1 MKRWLFP
8 VVLLSLALVTVAWLQ
23 QWQSRSRTG
32 FAAPDFALPDLDGR
46 TLRLSQFRGK
56 VVFLNV
62 WTTWCPPCRMEM
74 PAMEALYRQLHDED
88 LVVLAVSQD
97 ENGAEAVRPFVAEL
111 GLTFPV
117 LLDPEGRVS
126 TRYGVTG
133 YPETFII
140 DRDGHVVK
148 HTIGPAEW
156 QSARMVDYFRELLE
170 RPASGD
176 QASRV
181 VGS

>member
-8 VVLLSLALVTVAWLQ
+8 IAFLSLALAGVAWLQ

-32 FAAPDFALPDLDGR
+32 FAAPDFALPDLHGR
-46 TLRLSQFRGK
+46 TRRLSEFRGK

-74 PAMEALYRQLHDED
+74 PSMEALYRQFRDQD
-88 LVVLAVSQD
+88 FVVLAVNAD
-97 ENGAEAVRPFVAEL
+97 ENGAEAARPFVAEF

-156 QSARMVDYFRELLE
+156 QSAQMVDYFRELLE

-176 QASRV
+176 RAAGV
-181 VGS
+181 AGS